1 MAPDAR
7 PRLAATAAPLGDARE
22 ACAFLSALGVA
33 GVQLSATQSG
43 MRPRELDASARR
55 DLRAMLVRL
64 GLEPSGLDLWIPS
77 DHFLDPAH
85 ADRAIDAVRAAC
97 ELASFLGRVPVV
109 LALPARS
116 EDPAQAARRD
126 EVAAALADAAD
137 LHGIRLAVAGDARAG
152 LRCPPFGM
160 LLDPAALLALGAD
173 PIAAAARSAGPVVA
187 ARVVD
192 QLRSGLRGPIGCPG
206 DARLDVLAFRIALES
221 SGFAGLPVIDARQWA
236 DPRGG
241 VRQSVAA
248 WMQAMPSI
256 G

>member
-1 MAPDAR
+1 MPAAER
-7 PRLAATAAPLGDARE
+7 PRLAATAAPLGDTRE

-33 GVQLSATQSG
+33 GVQLSATQPG

-64 GLEPSGLDLWIPS
+64 GLVASGLDLWIPT

-97 ELASFLGRVPVV
+97 EFASFLGRVPVV
-109 LALPARS
+109 LALPARTP
-116 EDPAQAARRD
+116 DAAQAARRD
-126 EVAAALADAAD
+126 EVAAALAEAAD
-137 LHGIRLAVAGDARAG
+137 LHGVRIAVAPDAREG
-152 LRCPPFGM
+152 LRCPPFGT

-173 PIAAAARSAGPVVA
+173 PVAAAAGAAGEVVA

-192 QLRSGLRGPIGCPG
+192 QLRSGLRGPIGSPG
-206 DARLDVLAFRIALES
+206 DARLDVLAYRIGLEA
-221 SGFAGLPVIDARQWA
+221 SGFPGLPVIDARQWA
-236 DPRGG
+236 DPRAG

-248 WMQAMPSI
+248 WLQVMPPI